1 MNTLSRFALL
11 FAAMVALGPIFAMAQ
26 VRPPVPNRP
35 PPSSPGSARMRGPTW
50 NALETA
56 EIEPNRPGAGVRV
69 PAPPPEP
76 ESPFV
81 RPPRFLNGDGTPYS
95 GPVIGPPASPGPA
108 TEPSPG
114 PMPSWMAR
122 APWFPSASSSAAT
135 PVIPRP
141 QVAPGPQ
148 AAPAPGPQ
156 TAPTPA
162 PYGYPSVGPSSPAPA
177 HGPASIVPHSQPPGD
192 HGVPPGTPWTPGAV
206 DVYQNRAPSGPPVPQ
221 VRRPPTYDPVGCP
234 SCGGGMQHRSDALSV
249 GPDGRAYNEGPI
261 EPNPG
266 GLPLP
271 QGGLQHSWQA
281 CVTCGTARDG
291 VVSARGELDNAAR
304 TARRFDMMQGMRSN
318 CASGQCSRVIVG
330 ESQVGSHTGQTYY
343 GTAGAC
349 LNCGAASQ
357 TVHEGSV
364 GPIVT
369 TRDGQQ
375 VQQRPPRAN
384 GTPGIPMQGL
394 WRMVDSDAAANAAHG
409 ATNALRQSHLRQR

>member
-1 MNTLSRFALL
+1 MNTLSRFSLL
-11 FAAMVALGPIFAMAQ
+11 FAAMIALGPIFAGAQ
-26 VRPPVPNRP
+26 VRPTVPNRP

-50 NALETA
+50 NALDTA
-56 EIEPNRPGAGVRV
+56 EMEPSRPGAAVRV

-76 ESPFV
+76 ESPFF
-81 RPPRFLNGDGTPYS
+81 RPPRFLNSDGTPYS
-95 GPVIGPPASPGPA
+95 GPVIGPPPA
-108 TEPSPG
+108 PSPAPSATPGAG
-114 PMPSWMAR
+114 PLPPWLAR
-122 APWFPSASSSAAT
+122 NPPPWLPSASSSSAT
-135 PVIPRP
+135 PVLPRP
-141 QVAPGPQ
+141 QAEPARTPG
-148 AAPAPGPQ
+148 
-156 TAPTPA
+156 PA
-162 PYGYPSVGPSSPAPA
+162 PYGYPSIGPSSPAPT
-177 HGPASIVPHSQPPGD
+177 HGPASVVPRSQPPGD

-206 DVYQNRAPSGPPVPQ
+206 DAYQNRAPSGPPVPQ

-234 SCGGGMQHRSDALSV
+234 SCGGGMQNRSDALSV
-249 GPDGRAYNEGPI
+249 GSDGRAYNEGPI

-281 CVTCGTARDG
+281 CVTCGTTRDG

-304 TARRFDMMQGMRSN
+304 TARRFDMVQGLRSN

-349 LNCGAASQ
+349 LNCGAAAQ

-384 GTPGIPMQGL
+384 GTPGIPMHGL
-394 WRMVDSDAAANAAHG
+394 GRMADPEAAANAAHG
-409 ATNALRQSHLRQR
+409 ATNSLRQSDLRQR